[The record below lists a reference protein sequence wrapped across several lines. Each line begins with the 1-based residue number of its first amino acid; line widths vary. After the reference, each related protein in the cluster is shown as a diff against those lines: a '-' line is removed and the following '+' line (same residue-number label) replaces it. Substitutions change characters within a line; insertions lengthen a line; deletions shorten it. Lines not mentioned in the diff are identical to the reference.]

1 MKKKWTGERLET
13 FVQGEFVSEH
23 LHRYCISNQFISNK
37 VVLDIASGEGYGSN
51 LLSKHAKH
59 VIGVD
64 IDNRTIEKA
73 KIKYKKSNLIFRT
86 GSADKI
92 PVEDRSID
100 VVISFETIEHH
111 DKHQEMFNEI
121 KRVLKPDGILIMSSP
136 DKKYH
141 SDLTNKNN
149 EFHVKELYL
158 EEFENFIKSKFIYYD
173 IYFQR
178 YINQASFI
186 ASVDEFNDFSIFSGD
201 FNDIYPRNLKPLYNI
216 IVASDSKLEKVKL
229 SVFDGELLTKK
240 MNQEAINAVYC
251 STTFKVGKIIM
262 FPFFIIKQLLKMQKK

>member
-1 MKKKWTGERLET
+1 MKKNWTGERLET
-13 FVQGEFVSEH
+13 YVYGEFVSEH
-23 LHRYCISNQFISNK
+23 LHRYCVSNQFISNK

-51 LLSKHAKH
+51 LLSKSAKQ

-64 IDNRTIEKA
+64 IDNEAIEKA
-73 KIKYKKSNLIFRT
+73 KIKYKKSNLIFKT

-92 PVEDRSID
+92 PVDDNTID
-100 VVISFETIEHH
+100 VLISFETIEHH

-141 SDLTNKNN
+141 SDVTNKNN
-149 EFHVKELYL
+149 PFHIKELYL
-158 EEFENFIKSKFIYYD
+158 EEFEDLVKSKFLNYD

-178 YINQASFI
+178 YINQASLI
-186 ASVDEFNDFSIFSGD
+186 ASVEEFNNFSIFSGD
-201 FNDIYPRNLKPLYNI
+201 FDNVYSRNLKPLYNI
-216 IVASDSKLEKVKL
+216 IVASDFNLEKVKL

-240 MNQEAINAVYC
+240 MNLDALNEIHNSA
-251 STTFKVGKIIM
+251 TFKIGRLISY
-262 FPFFIIKQLLKMQKK
+262 PFFKIKRLLKKQKN